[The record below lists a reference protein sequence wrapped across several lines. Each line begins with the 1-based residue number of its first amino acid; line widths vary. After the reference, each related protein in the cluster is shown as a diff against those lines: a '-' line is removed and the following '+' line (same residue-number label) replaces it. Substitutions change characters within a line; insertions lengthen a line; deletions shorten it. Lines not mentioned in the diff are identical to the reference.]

1 MKPRAKPL
9 LGIAAAVLL
18 GIGGIL
24 PVWAGDGHD
33 HDRARQ
39 ALESGEI
46 LPLRTIL
53 EQVEREVPGQI
64 MEVELD
70 RQDDRWI
77 YEIKVLRRGGS
88 LVKLK
93 LDARDGTWFEG
104 KGFEGKGPEGKRFE
118 GKGLGDKRFEA
129 KARDSKEAR
138 RSGERP

>member
-9 LGIAAAVLL
+9 LSLAAAVLL
-18 GIGGIL
+18 GIGGML

-39 ALESGEI
+39 ALENGEI

-53 EQVEREVPGQI
+53 EQVERDVPGQI

-70 RQDDRWI
+70 RHDERWI
-77 YEIKVLRRGGS
+77 YEIKVLRRGGA

-93 LDARDGTWFEG
+93 LDARDGAWFES
-104 KGFEGKGPEGKRFE
+104 KGFEGKGVEGKGLGGKRFE
-118 GKGLGDKRFEA
+118 GKAHDN
-129 KARDSKEAR
+129 KEAR
-138 RSGERP
+138 RSGEHP

>member
-1 MKPRAKPL
+1 MKLRAKPL
-9 LGIAAAVLL
+9 LRIAATVLL
-18 GIGGIL
+18 GIGGSF
-24 PVWAGDGHD
+24 PVCAGDGHD

-46 LPLRTIL
+46 QPLRTIL
-53 EQVEREVPGQI
+53 EQVERDVSGQV

-70 RQDDRWI
+70 RHDERWI

-93 LDARDGTWFEG
+93 LDARDGTWLES
-104 KGFEGKGPEGKRFE
+104 KGLEGKRFE
-118 GKGLGDKRFEA
+118 GN
-129 KARDSKEAR
+129 ARDGKEAR